1 MWVWNIN
8 SGTWKG
14 FGGKPTA
21 VSNVCASVTA
31 KKINDT
37 VKVFVAGGYL
47 STAAGT
53 PNLDYFGCGP
63 TLTGIVWNQQT
74 SPNTY
79 KLSQNYPNPFN
90 PVTKIDYALPK
101 SGFVTLKVYDMLGR
115 EVVNLVS
122 ENKTIGNY
130 SVDFNASNLTS
141 GVYFYRLEVN
151 GFVDTKKMML
161 IK

>member
-21 VSNVCASVTA
+21 VSNVCASVTS

-47 STAAGT
+47 ASALGT

-63 TLTGIVWNQQT
+63 TLTGIVWNQT
-74 SPNTY
+74 NPETY

-90 PVTKIDYALPK
+90 PVTKINYALPK
-101 SGFVTLKVYDMLGR
+101 SGFVTLKVYDILGK
-115 EVVNLVS
+115 EVATLVNEVK
-122 ENKTIGNY
+122 NVGAY
-130 SVDFNASNLTS
+130 SIDFNGVSLSS
-141 GVYFYRLEVN
+141 GVYFYRLTV
-151 GFVDTKKMML
+151 GDFSSVKKMTL
-161 IK
+161 LK